1 MKNRTGI
8 GFRKDFAEEFLSGSV
23 LQPGFV
29 ELAPENWMNIGGF
42 WKKKL
47 NELAEKYP
55 VTSHGLSLSVG
66 SPDELDL
73 HFLPKW

>member
-1 MKNRTGI
+1 MTIRAGI

-23 LQPGFV
+23 LKPGFV

-47 NELAEKYP
+47 NQLAENVSDYQP
-55 VTSHGLSLSVG
+55 WSFFIHWES
-66 SPDELDL
+66 
-73 HFLPKW
+73 